1 MAEVVFLLSKELTLL
16 VLLANLFLLD
26 QVFFRFILAGQAL
39 FYGMAYAGK
48 GSWFTG
54 RIVYRGRE
62 MTGIDDVEAAPL
74 LGPDGRPIT
83 ARGWF
88 DSESIALDGTLVYI
102 GLERVNQILR
112 YDFAKGFT
120 RARGEVVRWSVHVI
134 RASRQIAMGVI
145 KRLARTM
152 T

>member
-1 MAEVVFLLSKELTLL
+1 MPSATS
-16 VLLANLFLLD
+16 
-26 QVFFRFILAGQAL
+26 
-39 FYGMAYAGK
+39 

-62 MTGIDDVEAAPL
+62 MTGLDDVEAAPL

-83 ARGWF
+83 ARGWY
-88 DSESIALDGTLVYI
+88 DTEALALDGTQVYV

-120 RARGEVVRWSVHVI
+120 RVARRGGAAAAGGAQAAVATRGWKRW
-134 RASRQIAMGVI
+134 
-145 KRLARTM
+145 
-152 T
+152 